1 MAKEKFSKD
10 TQKEQLETI
19 REAQLTEKESL
30 TIKQPIVLSKGTIFL
45 NEYEIV
51 EPIKAI
57 SGEAD
62 IFKVRKDN
70 NFYALKLYRYGMEPK
85 EELLKKIKKLS
96 EIEPEHIVKIFKA
109 GYSDEYGRYYEIQE
123 WVDYGTLE
131 DWLHEVKWF
140 STKLLKEIIKEI
152 VEAINF
158 LHNNNII
165 YRDLKPSNILVRSKN
180 PVELILTDFGIS
192 SILPNEASLKVTSG
206 ALTIAYSA
214 PEAITGSKI
223 AITKKVDYWSLGI
236 IIIELLTGK
245 HPFEGFDNEAIRLFL
260 ATKPVPIPDEINED
274 FKLCIKGLLTRD
286 FDKRWGYNEIKEWLN
301 GKRDIPVYYETE
313 ASIKEQK
320 KAVNPFI
327 LYSSKVKKEFYTPS
341 EVVKYAI
348 MGDKEWQEIKK
359 ILMRGQFSTWITN
372 EIKDYGLSTLIDEI
386 RDNQKDSDLALF
398 EIIYRIDNSLPFVFK
413 GKLLATRTP
422 KWNTDNLVAYL
433 QKFYENV
440 ENQEYKEIASYIC
453 EKRLFSRYLKL
464 INDVDHIKFI
474 EQIEKRVASISDLDN
489 KALTYTLALT
499 NEDKK
504 ITEKIKKNLSVKV
517 YPVVEDFIT
526 AKKIANGELVP
537 DGKLLL
543 KILDFTEK
551 RGYQVEDLTK
561 LFSSPEFEVAIRKIY
576 RGESR
581 AKLLGEDILYHQ
593 LLSQYL
599 KKIGD
604 SREVINK
611 VTEIE
616 DFINKF
622 NDIKKRAFLFY
633 MLLLNK
639 KEETISEILEKY
651 EGKMICDAYLS
662 EVLEYLRNNKWNN
675 TLNNALEK
683 SLKLL
688 KDKNKIQDI
697 WQKTY
702 GGRGWDVANSIQQ
715 TSDGGY
721 IVAGSTT
728 SFGAGRRDVY
738 VIKLDENGNKIWE
751 KTFGGSGDDWANSIQ
766 QTSDGGY
773 IVAGGTTSFGA
784 GEKNVYIIKLDAYG
798 NKIWEKTF
806 GGSGEAYSIQ
816 QTKDGGYIVA
826 GWTEPFGAGGRNRKW
841 NVYIIKL
848 DENGNKIWEKTFGGR
863 SHAEAYSIQQ
873 TTDGG
878 YIVAGWTYSLG
889 AGEKNVYIVKLN
901 KNGNKVWEK
910 TFGGWSNDVAYSIQQ
925 TKDGGYIV
933 AGWTESFGAGGRD
946 VYIIKL
952 DEDGNKIWE
961 KIYGGSGDDWANS
974 IQQTSDGR
982 YIVAGGTT
990 SFGAGRRDVYVIKLD
1005 EYGNKIWEKTFG
1017 GWSDDVAYSIQQTK
1031 DGGYI
1036 VAGWT
1041 ESFGAGGSDVYI
1053 IKLDEDGNTG
1063 PYPG

>member
-1 MAKEKFSKD
+1 VDEENFSKD

-19 REAQLTEKESL
+19 RESQLTEKDSL
-30 TIKQPIVLSKGTIFL
+30 TIKQPIILSKGTIFL

-51 EPIKAI
+51 ESIKAI

-85 EELLKKIKKLS
+85 EELLEKIKKLS
-96 EIEPEHIVKIFKA
+96 ELEPEHIVKIFNA

-131 DWLHEVKWF
+131 DWLHEVKNF
-140 STKLLKEIIKEI
+140 SPEFLKEILKEI

-180 PVELILTDFGIS
+180 PVDLILTDFGIS

-223 AITKKVDYWSLGI
+223 VISKKVDYWSLGI

-245 HPFEGFDNEAIRLFL
+245 HPFEEFDNEAIRLFL

-327 LYSSKVKKEFYTPS
+327 LYSSKEKKEFYTPT

-348 MGDKEWQEIKK
+348 MGDEEWQEIKK

-386 RDNQKDSDLALF
+386 RDNQKDSELALF
-398 EIIYRIDNSLPFVFK
+398 EIIYRIDHSLPFVFK
-413 GKLLATRTP
+413 GKFLATQTP

-440 ENQEYKEIASYIC
+440 ENAELKEIANYIC
-453 EKRLFSRYLKL
+453 EKKLFSRYLKL
-464 INDVDHIKFI
+464 VNDVDHIKFI
-474 EQIEKRVASISDLDN
+474 EQIENRVASISGLDN

-499 NEDKK
+499 GEDKK
-504 ITEKIKKNLSVKV
+504 MIEKIKKNLSVKV
-517 YPVVEDFIT
+517 YPAVEEFDI
-526 AKKIANGELVP
+526 AKRIADGELIP

-543 KILDFTEK
+543 KILDFTDK
-551 RGYQVEDLTK
+551 RGYQVEELTK
-561 LFSSPEFEVAIRKIY
+561 LFSSSEFEVLIHKIFK
-576 RGESR
+576 GESMANSI
-581 AKLLGEDILYHQ
+581 AKDFLYYQ
-593 LLSQYL
+593 LYSQYL
-599 KKIGD
+599 RKIGSSKENID
-604 SREVINK
+604 RA
-611 VTEIE
+611 TEIE
-616 DFINKF
+616 SFISRF
-622 NDIKKRAFLFY
+622 SDIKIRAFLY
-633 MLLLNK
+633 YILLLNK
-639 KEETISEILEKY
+639 KEEIISEILEKY
-651 EGKMICDAYLS
+651 EGKMICDSYLS
-662 EVLEYLRNNKWNN
+662 EVLEYLKNNKGKN

-688 KDKNKIQDI
+688 RDKNIVQDI

-702 GGRGWDVANSIQQ
+702 GGSNDDVAISIQQTQDGGYIVGGYTKSFGAGGWDFYVIKLDENGNKVWEKTYGGSNYDYAYSIQQ

-721 IVAGSTT
+721 IVAGWTG
-728 SFGAGRRDVY
+728 SFGAGKSDVY
-738 VIKLDENGNKIWE
+738 IIKLDEDGNKVWE
-751 KTFGGSGDDWANSIQ
+751 KTYGGSGDDVAYSIQQTSDGGYIVAGYTKSFGVGEYDVYIIKLDTKGNKVWQKTYGGSNYDVAISIQQTSDGGYIVAGETNSFGAGGSDVYIIKLDTKGNKVWQKTYGGSGDDWACSIQ

-773 IVAGGTTSFGA
+773 IVAGGTSSFGA
-784 GEKNVYIIKLDAYG
+784 GEY
-798 NKIWEKTF
+798 
-806 GGSGEAYSIQ
+806 
-816 QTKDGGYIVA
+816 
-826 GWTEPFGAGGRNRKW
+826 
-841 NVYIIKL
+841 
-848 DENGNKIWEKTFGGR
+848 
-863 SHAEAYSIQQ
+863 
-873 TTDGG
+873 
-878 YIVAGWTYSLG
+878 
-889 AGEKNVYIVKLN
+889 
-901 KNGNKVWEK
+901 
-910 TFGGWSNDVAYSIQQ
+910 
-925 TKDGGYIV
+925 
-933 AGWTESFGAGGRD
+933 D

-952 DEDGNKIWE
+952 DEDGNKVWE
-961 KIYGGSGDDWANS
+961 KTYGGSG
-974 IQQTSDGR
+974 
-982 YIVAGGTT
+982 
-990 SFGAGRRDVYVIKLD
+990 
-1005 EYGNKIWEKTFG
+1005 
-1017 GWSDDVAYSIQQTK
+1017 DDVAYSIQQTS

-1036 VAGWT
+1036 VAGYT
-1041 ESFGAGGSDVYI
+1041 KSFGVGEYDVYI
-1053 IKLDEDGNTG
+1053 IKLDENGNTG
-1063 PYPG
+1063 PYPE

>member
-1 MAKEKFSKD
+1 VDKEKFSKD

-96 EIEPEHIVKIFKA
+96 EIEPKHIVKIFKA

-131 DWLHEVKWF
+131 DWLHEVKRF
-140 STKLLKEIIKEI
+140 SPKLLKEIIKEI

-320 KAVNPFI
+320 KAINPFI
-327 LYSSKVKKEFYTPS
+327 LYSSKEEKEFYTPS
-341 EVVKYAI
+341 EVAKYAI
-348 MGDKEWQEIKK
+348 MGNKEWQEIKK

-499 NEDKK
+499 YEDKK
-504 ITEKIKKNLSVKV
+504 FTEKIKKNLSVKV

-526 AKKIANGELVP
+526 AKKIVDGELVP

-576 RGESR
+576 RGEAM
-581 AKLLGEDILYHQ
+581 AKLLAEDILYHQ
-593 LLSQYL
+593 LYSQYL
-599 KKIGD
+599 SKIGA

-616 DFINKF
+616 SFINKF

-639 KEETISEILEKY
+639 KEEIISDILEKY

-683 SLKLL
+683 FLKLL
-688 KDKNKIQDI
+688 KYKNKIQDI

-702 GGRGWDVANSIQQ
+702 GGSGWDVANSIQQ

-721 IVAGSTT
+721 IVAGGTT
-728 SFGAGRRDVY
+728 SFGAGRRNVY
-738 VIKLDENGNKIWE
+738 IIKLDEDGNKIWE
-751 KTFGGSGDDWANSIQ
+751 KIYGGSGWDVANSIQ

-826 GWTEPFGAGGRNRKW
+826 GWTE
-841 NVYIIKL
+841 
-848 DENGNKIWEKTFGGR
+848 
-863 SHAEAYSIQQ
+863 
-873 TTDGG
+873 
-878 YIVAGWTYSLG
+878 
-889 AGEKNVYIVKLN
+889 
-901 KNGNKVWEK
+901 
-910 TFGGWSNDVAYSIQQ
+910 
-925 TKDGGYIV
+925 
-933 AGWTESFGAGGRD
+933 
-946 VYIIKL
+946 
-952 DEDGNKIWE
+952 
-961 KIYGGSGDDWANS
+961 
-974 IQQTSDGR
+974 
-982 YIVAGGTT
+982 
-990 SFGAGRRDVYVIKLD
+990 
-1005 EYGNKIWEKTFG
+1005 
-1017 GWSDDVAYSIQQTK
+1017 
-1031 DGGYI
+1031 
-1036 VAGWT
+1036 
-1041 ESFGAGGSDVYI
+1041 SFGAGGSDVYI

-1063 PYPG
+1063 PYPK

>member
-1 MAKEKFSKD
+1 
-10 TQKEQLETI
+10 
-19 REAQLTEKESL
+19 
-30 TIKQPIVLSKGTIFL
+30 
-45 NEYEIV
+45 
-51 EPIKAI
+51 
-57 SGEAD
+57 
-62 IFKVRKDN
+62 
-70 NFYALKLYRYGMEPK
+70 
-85 EELLKKIKKLS
+85 
-96 EIEPEHIVKIFKA
+96 
-109 GYSDEYGRYYEIQE
+109 
-123 WVDYGTLE
+123 
-131 DWLHEVKWF
+131 LHEVKRF
-140 STKLLKEIIKEI
+140 SPKLLKEIIKEI

-301 GKRDIPVYYETE
+301 GKRDIPAYYETE

-327 LYSSKVKKEFYTPS
+327 LYSSKEEKEFYTPT

-348 MGDKEWQEIKK
+348 MGNKEWQEIKK

-504 ITEKIKKNLSVKV
+504 FTEKIKKNLSVKV

-526 AKKIANGELVP
+526 AKKIVDGELVP

-576 RGESR
+576 RGE
-581 AKLLGEDILYHQ
+581 AMANLLVEDILYHQ
-593 LLSQYL
+593 LLLQYL
-599 KKIGD
+599 SKIGA

-616 DFINKF
+616 SFINKF

-639 KEETISEILEKY
+639 KEEIISDILEKY

-683 SLKLL
+683 FLKLL
-688 KDKNKIQDI
+688 KYKNKIQYI

-702 GGRGWDVANSIQQ
+702 GGSGDDWANSIQQ

-721 IVAGSTT
+721 IVAGGTT
-728 SFGAGRRDVY
+728 SFGAGRRNVY
-738 VIKLDENGNKIWE
+738 IIKLDEDGNKIWE
-751 KTFGGSGDDWANSIQ
+751 KIYGGSGDDWANSIQ

-784 GEKNVYIIKLDAYG
+784 GEKNVYVIKLDAYGNKIWEKTFGGWSNDIAYSIQQTKDGGYIVAGWIESLRAGGRNRKWNVYIIKLDAYG

-806 GGSGEAYSIQ
+806 GGRSHAGAYSIQ

-826 GWTEPFGAGGRNRKW
+826 GWT
-841 NVYIIKL
+841 
-848 DENGNKIWEKTFGGR
+848 
-863 SHAEAYSIQQ
+863 YSF
-873 TTDGG
+873 
-878 YIVAGWTYSLG
+878 G

-933 AGWTESFGAGGRD
+933 AGWTESFGAGGSD

-952 DEDGNKIWE
+952 DAYGNKIWE
-961 KIYGGSGDDWANS
+961 KTFGGSGDDWANS
-974 IQQTSDGR
+974 IQQTSDGG

-1005 EYGNKIWEKTFG
+1005 AYGNKIWEKTFG
-1017 GWSDDVAYSIQQTK
+1017 GWSNDIAYSIQQTK

-1063 PYPG
+1063 PYPK